1 MSQKRK
7 LSYKTEGVG
16 YFEGHESTN
25 LTGEQTK
32 ELAFIKFG
40 STYFIIKEMMLSFKD
55 LKMSDYFDFTMK
67 KKVLKWGPNFA
78 IKEQDS
84 CLFINSNAP

>member
-67 KKVLKWGPNFA
+67 KKV
-78 IKEQDS
+78 
-84 CLFINSNAP
+84 

>member
-40 STYFIIKEMMLSFKD
+40 STYFIIKEMFILLSFKD

-67 KKVLKWGPNFA
+67 KKSFKMGTNLCHQRTRFLP
-78 IKEQDS
+78 IYQQ
-84 CLFINSNAP
+84 

>member
-1 MSQKRK
+1 MHSRSQPWVSQKRK

-40 STYFIIKEMMLSFKD
+40 STYFIIKEMFILLSFKD

-67 KKVLKWGPNFA
+67 KEV
-78 IKEQDS
+78 
-84 CLFINSNAP
+84 